1 MLLGSGGRVAEVQ
14 SRSCSRMDN
23 NGQFAFSIALVVANG
38 GRHRFG
44 LVAAAAEPGK
54 RYAGAI
60 SLIGHPLPS
69 SWRRSVR

>member
-1 MLLGSGGRVAEVQ
+1 
-14 SRSCSRMDN
+14 MDN

-44 LVAAAAEPGK
+44 LVAATAEPGK
-54 RYAGAI
+54 PYAGAI